1 MKYQQTPIWL
11 VYYNRNGEDE
21 FRIIKEKNEQLMK
34 TAVETGTQDIELLD
48 YQQLDSSMENLTRAL
63 RNNKYFL
70 AHLEIQLMSSLEEDS
85 NPDVEEI
92 FYNKET
98 FGNTLES
105 LLENKYSNEKI
116 VGELNILIQTC
127 RELKEEG
134 G

>member
-11 VYYNRNGEDE
+11 VYYYNRNGEQE

-34 TAVETGTQDIELLD
+34 TAVETDPQVELLD
-48 YQQLDSSMENLTRAL
+48 YQQLDSSMKNLVRAL
-63 RNNKYFL
+63 RNNKDFL

-105 LLENKYSNEKI
+105 LLDNRYSNEKI
-116 VGELNILIQTC
+116 VNELNILIQTC